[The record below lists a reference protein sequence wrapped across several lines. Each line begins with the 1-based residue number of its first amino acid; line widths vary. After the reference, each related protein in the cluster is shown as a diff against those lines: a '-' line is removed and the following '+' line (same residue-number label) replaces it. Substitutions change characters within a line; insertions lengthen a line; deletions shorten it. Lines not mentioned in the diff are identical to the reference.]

1 MYDADSAPVVSLI
14 ILAATRL
21 LFSLISWVASAHFAS
36 EGRTLWLKRLFAQI
50 VI

>member
-21 LFSLISWVASAHFAS
+21 LFSLFSCVASAFAS
-36 EGRTLWLKRLFAQI
+36 EGRTLWLNRLFAQI